1 MSQSQ
6 LLIHTIQ
13 ALEKTDSGYMLTGSL
28 VSSMQGEPRATH
40 DIDIVVEISPDD
52 VEALLAEFPP
62 NDYYYDLGTA
72 KEAIEAGG
80 MFNILSIASGDKV
93 DIWLL
98 TDSAFDQSRF
108 LRRQSVDLL
117 GLSMKISSP
126 EDTILMKLLWA
137 KNSGGSEKQYY
148 DAAKVYEMQEAV
160 LDHEYLDAWNTRLG
174 LEKEFDGMRR
184 FIDNE

>member
-6 LLIHTIQ
+6 LLVHTIQ
-13 ALEKTDSGYMLTGSL
+13 ALEKTSGGYMLTGSL

-52 VEALLAEFPP
+52 IDVLLAEFPSD
-62 NDYYYDLGTA
+62 DYCYDFDTA
-72 KEAIEAGG
+72 KQAIGVGG

-108 LRRQSVDLL
+108 SRRQLV
-117 GLSMKISSP
+117 K
-126 EDTILMKLLWA
+126 
-137 KNSGGSEKQYY
+137 SG
-148 DAAKVYEMQEAV
+148 
-160 LDHEYLDAWNTRLG
+160 
-174 LEKEFDGMRR
+174 
-184 FIDNE
+184 